1 LCVNTI
7 SFSCKVSRVIL
18 TSLVT
23 DFLQVMKFIENH
35 PKKDEYPYD
44 RQCLIIFDRV
54 LPATTNINFTTQS
67 NLLENVII
75 AERSSVLWQLYVA
88 KDLGRRDHFG
98 CPTSNVIHLVQ
109 SLRTIRPKL
118 SFTFIPERCPMYK
131 NVFFRICSF
140 MPVPNDELAT
150 YVTLLLKSSFPD
162 FPTTSSSS
170 KRGSAPAHSIGL
182 QIQCAHQ
189 HHLSRFCQNNNTI
202 PSVNLG
208 SPFSVQAKKLFLH
221 ASLSLLEKEKQ
232 VFEMSFSPFVPES
245 TNQTFIKSRSAL
257 KENLVSHLDPSGEA
271 LREHAPLNP
280 IEFPDN
286 STLRFSKGLLGRH
299 NDDLNGKGLDDNTLS
314 LHAPTKIES
323 LFNHD
328 ELLPGTQIS
337 KKLLKCGV
345 STGRLVPNLLL
356 YTRHIATTYA
366 ASVRYRTEFL
376 ESETNCGLAKLVMRL
391 LLTCRKPIDYQ
402 GYYFERAESFSNYA
416 NLMVDKSEHVSPG
429 VTLNHFHTLASFDK
443 MGFLSIVLHVFFSLH
458 FHNFVKTEDDSI
470 SFCLYFGLFCN
481 GTVQLVKV
489 WQTILAD
496 RVAFAESVSLLN
508 RDLFWI
514 FERAD
519 LKVFLNSEEPGI
531 ADPTKWNDR
540 TGNSQLPR
548 FQFNTHGPAVIKKEM
563 KHIRAAIKKILKYR
577 QATPTLSNR
586 NLHDMFTTELGKF
599 KGVGPMRLNQL
610 FSALCLTGLFPL
622 RAMTDCIG
630 ISTSTNPGK
639 LLSAFK
645 KSSDR
650 DLETTL
656 EILLGS
662 LKSRGFTRLT
672 HFFLENMLC
681 EMYRHLDAGT
691 KSLLKDPKNKPANIS
706 STILQKGM
714 EMPEYLERLVNAT
727 RSPRSDVYFKDTQK
741 DEWQHLF
748 SIIDRK
754 NIMQLEMRPS
764 TAINTVK
771 KTCNV
776 KVHVTYDENNELVV
790 ECAPKQ
796 DFSLYFLK

>member
-1 LCVNTI
+1 
-7 SFSCKVSRVIL
+7 
-18 TSLVT
+18 
-23 DFLQVMKFIENH
+23 MKFIENH
-35 PKKDEYPYD
+35 PKKDEYPFD

-54 LPATTNINFTTQS
+54 LPATTNMNFTTQS
-67 NLLENVII
+67 NLLDNVII

-88 KDLGRRDHFG
+88 KDLGQRDHFG

-109 SLRTIRPKL
+109 SMRTIRPKL

-140 MPVPNDELAT
+140 MPAPNDELAT
-150 YVTLLLKSSFPD
+150 YVPLLLKSSFPD
-162 FPTTSSSS
+162 FPTTSANS

-221 ASLSLLEKEKQ
+221 ATLSLLEKEKE

-245 TNQTFIKSRSAL
+245 TNVTLIKSRAAL
-257 KENLVSHLDPSGEA
+257 KETLVSHLDPSGEA
-271 LREHAPLNP
+271 LSAHVLINP

-299 NDDLNGKGLDDNTLS
+299 NDDLNGKGQDDNTLS

-323 LFNHD
+323 LFNKD
-328 ELLPGTQIS
+328 ELLPGSKIS

-345 STGRLVPNLLL
+345 STGRLAPNLLL
-356 YTRHIATTYA
+356 YTRHIASTYA
-366 ASVRYRTEFL
+366 ASVRDRTEFL
-376 ESETNCGLAKLVMRL
+376 ESETSCGLAKLVMRL
-391 LLTCRKPIDYQ
+391 LLTCQKPIDYQ
-402 GYYFERAESFSNYA
+402 GYYFERAESFADYA
-416 NLMVDKSEHVSPG
+416 NQMVGQSQHVSSSI
-429 VTLNHFHTLASFDK
+429 TMNHFHTLASFDK

-458 FHNFVKTEDDSI
+458 FHKFIQTEDDSI

-489 WQTILAD
+489 WQTILAE
-496 RVAFAESVSLLN
+496 RVAFAESVSLHN

-519 LKVFLNSEEPGI
+519 LQVFLNSGEPGTV
-531 ADPTKWNDR
+531 DPTKWNDR
-540 TGNSQLPR
+540 TGNSHLPR
-548 FQFNTHGPAVIKKEM
+548 FQFNTHGPAVIKKEL
-563 KHIRAAIKKILKYR
+563 KHIRSTIKIILKCR
-577 QATPTLSNR
+577 RATPTLSNR
-586 NLHDMFTTELGKF
+586 NLHDMFTTELSKF
-599 KGVGPMRLNQL
+599 KHVGPMRLNQL

-622 RAMTDCIG
+622 RAMTDCIS
-630 ISTSTNPGK
+630 ISTTTNPGK
-639 LLSAFK
+639 LLSAYR
-645 KSSDR
+645 KSSDK

-656 EILLGS
+656 ENLLEN
-662 LKSRGFTRLT
+662 LKSRGFTKLT

-691 KSLLKDPKNKPANIS
+691 KRLLKDPKNKPANIS
-706 STILQKGM
+706 HNILQKAM
-714 EMPEYLERLVNAT
+714 EIPKFLQTIINAT
-727 RSPRSDVYFKDTQK
+727 RSQRSDVYFKDTQIN
-741 DEWQHLF
+741 EWQHLF

-790 ECAPKQ
+790 HCAPKQ
-796 DFSLYFLK
+796 NFSLHFLK